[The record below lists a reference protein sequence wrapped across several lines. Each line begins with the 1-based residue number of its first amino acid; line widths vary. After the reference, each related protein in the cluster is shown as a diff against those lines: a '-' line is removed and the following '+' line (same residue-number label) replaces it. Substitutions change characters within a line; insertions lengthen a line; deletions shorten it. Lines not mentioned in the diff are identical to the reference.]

1 MASQRTRRTRSTR
14 NTGTPKQTRSVAELL
29 AKSRRSVSSPS
40 PAVMDSQPSI
50 FDSQSSEPLT
60 QIHQTHS
67 SDEVLLGKFKLLLQ
81 SELEL
86 TATRISTDLTKQV
99 ADLGQ
104 RIAETESKMDDCITV
119 LDSHEQDIITMQSQ
133 LKDVQ
138 DRIEDSDNRSRR
150 NNIRIRGLPESISDL
165 RVAIL
170 ELLQTLAPVLPVKR
184 LEMDRVAILAAA
196 RAKGKLIF
204 QTYPYQVY
212 ADLSPT
218 TLQRRRN
225 LGPLTAILQQRKI
238 LYRWLFPFR
247 LLFTHNNRQHSIVSL
262 EEGRDL
268 FVQLGFGDA
277 TLKDIPNSANPSR
290 KLSPIWEKVRSLSQK
305 SLASS
310 LSGHGLR
317 SST

>member
-1 MASQRTRRTRSTR
+1 MVSQRTRRTRSTR

-29 AKSRRSVSSPS
+29 AKSRRSASSPS

-50 FDSQSSEPLT
+50 FDSQSSEQLT

-119 LDSHEQDIITMQSQ
+119 LDSHEQDIITLQSQ

-170 ELLQTLAPVLPVKR
+170 DLLQTLAPDLPVKR
-184 LEMDRVAILAAA
+184 LEMDRILSAA

-268 FVQLGFGDA
+268 FVQLGFADA

-290 KLSPIWEKVRSLSQK
+290 KLSPIWEKVRSLSKK
-305 SLASS
+305 SSASS